1 MPRWCYCAEW
11 HAACGCRL
19 HYLLLWVENS
29 SLGSWFV
36 RFFIEVVALL
46 LFFLEHQSS
55 KVVQFV
61 QRACRCLKTT
71 HGRFM
76 VHKTWS
82 YWRFD
87 IWNLQV
93 SNWFHFSCRACRVW
107 RNHQKIVLVL
117 RHICI
122 LSTFPISN
130 SLGVFQ
136 KRGEF
141 TLSDV
146 LELTLNDGMPKW
158 SQSRRSAKLSKNSHV
173 VDVLHVFSGSLHV
186 QCFGLA
192 VSVGTM
198 EFQART
204 SGFWGYWGN
213 ADESFGAYDSCIYL
227 STWHEARDLLRIIS
241 SRRHCYGKR
250 SMNLGPTCATCRG
263 WYSAR

>member
-1 MPRWCYCAEW
+1 MPRWCQSAEW

-19 HYLLLWVENS
+19 HYLLLWVANS

-36 RFFIEVVALL
+36 RFFIHCYY
-46 LFFLEHQSS
+46 FFLEHQSS
-55 KVVQFV
+55 KVVEFV

-76 VHKTWS
+76 VHKPWS

-107 RNHQKIVLVL
+107 RNHQKLVLVL

-122 LSTFPISN
+122 VSTFPISK
-130 SLGVFQ
+130 SFGVFQ

-146 LELTLNDGMPKW
+146 LRVDTKRWD
-158 SQSRRSAKLSKNSHV
+158 AKV
-173 VDVLHVFSGSLHV
+173 VPVKKEREAKQKFTCCVCLACIFRVIAR
-186 QCFGLA
+186 FGLA

-213 ADESFGAYDSCIYL
+213 ADESFGAYDFCIYL
-227 STWHEARDLLRIIS
+227 TRSLDLLRITS

>member
-1 MPRWCYCAEW
+1 MSCEQLSGLLICQVFLSKLWHCY
-11 HAACGCRL
+11 
-19 HYLLLWVENS
+19 Y
-29 SLGSWFV
+29 
-36 RFFIEVVALL
+36 
-46 LFFLEHQSS
+46 FFLEHQSS

-76 VHKTWS
+76 VHKPWS

-107 RNHQKIVLVL
+107 RNHQKLVLVL

-158 SQSRRSAKLSKNSHV
+158 SQSKRSAKLSKNSHV

-227 STWHEARDLLRIIS
+227 T
-241 SRRHCYGKR
+241 R
-250 SMNLGPTCATCRG
+250 SLGPLANHQFETTLLWKKVNELGPNMCNMSRLI
-263 WYSAR
+263 